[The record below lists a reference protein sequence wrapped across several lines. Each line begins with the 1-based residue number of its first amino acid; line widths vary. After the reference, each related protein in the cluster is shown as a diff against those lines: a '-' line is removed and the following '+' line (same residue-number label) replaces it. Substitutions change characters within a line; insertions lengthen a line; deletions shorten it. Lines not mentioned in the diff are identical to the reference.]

1 MENAVEVSIEPGE
14 EEQNL
19 NYPKGSRNNC
29 PSKWYLYKAFVALM
43 KF

>member
-1 MENAVEVSIEPGE
+1 MWDGTLRTNAFSVENAVEVSAEPGD

-29 PSKWYLYKAFVALM
+29 PSEE
-43 KF
+43 